1 MDKNISFTL
10 KVWRQRGPKAKGAF
24 ETYQMK
30 DIPGDTSFLEM
41 LDILNE
47 QLVNEN
53 KEPIAF
59 DHDCREGICGMCS
72 LYINGHP
79 HGPATGATTCQI
91 YMRRFKDGDTIT
103 VEPWRSAGFPVIRD
117 LMVDR
122 SAYDKIMQ
130 AGGYVSVNTGGI
142 PDANAIP
149 IAKPIADEA
158 MDAAA
163 CIGCGACVAACKN
176 GSAMLFVSAKV
187 SQLALLPQGQ
197 VEAARRAKA
206 MLAKMDE
213 LGFGNCTNTR
223 ACEAECPKC
232 VSISNIARLNREY
245 LKAKLADS
253 ASVVDTIARRQ
264 TPLES
269 AFLLTLCSHLSPGT

>member
-53 KEPIAF
+53 KEPVVF

-72 LYINGHP
+72 LYVNGHP
-79 HGPATGATTCQI
+79 HGPATGATTCQL
-91 YMRRFKDGDTIT
+91 YMRRFKDGDVIT

-122 SAYDKIMQ
+122 TAFDKIQQ
-130 AGGYVSVNTGGI
+130 AGGYVSINTGGM

-149 IAKPIADEA
+149 IAKADADES

-163 CIGCGACVAACKN
+163 CIGCGACAATCKN
-176 GSAMLFVSAKV
+176 GSAMLFVAARVSSLAK
-187 SQLALLPQGQ
+187 LPQGR
-197 VEAARRAKA
+197 VEGARRAKA
-206 MLAKMDE
+206 MVAKMDE
-213 LGFGNCTNTR
+213 LGFGNCTNTG
-223 ACEAECPKC
+223 ACEAQCPKQ
-232 VSISNIARLNREY
+232 VSIAHIARLNREF
-245 LKAKLADS
+245 LCAKFKD
-253 ASVVDTIARRQ
+253 
-264 TPLES
+264 
-269 AFLLTLCSHLSPGT
+269 

>member
-1 MDKNISFTL
+1 MEKNISFKL
-10 KVWRQRGPKAKGAF
+10 KVWRQRGPKEKGQF
-24 ETYQMK
+24 KVYEMK
-30 DIPGDTSFLEM
+30 DIPTDTSFLEM

-47 QLVNEN
+47 QLINAGE
-53 KEPIAF
+53 EPVVF

-79 HGPATGATTCQI
+79 HGPATGATTCQL
-91 YMRRFKDGDTIT
+91 YMRRFKDGETIT

-122 SAYDKIMQ
+122 RAYDKIMQ
-130 AGGYVSVNTGGI
+130 AGGYVSINTGGV

-149 IAKPIADEA
+149 IPKEKADLA
-158 MDAAA
+158 MDAAS

-187 SQLALLPQGQ
+187 SQLALLPQGK
-197 VEAARRAKA
+197 VEAERRAKA
-206 MLAKMDE
+206 MLSKMDE

-232 VSISNIARLNREY
+232 ISISNIARLNREFIVDK
-245 LKAKLADS
+245 LKD
-253 ASVVDTIARRQ
+253 
-264 TPLES
+264 
-269 AFLLTLCSHLSPGT
+269 

>member
-1 MDKNISFTL
+1 MEKNISFKL
-10 KVWRQRGPKAKGAF
+10 KIWRQRGPKEKGQF
-24 ETYQMK
+24 KVYEMK
-30 DIPGDTSFLEM
+30 DIPTDTSFLEM

-47 QLVNEN
+47 QLINAGE
-53 KEPIAF
+53 EPVVF

-79 HGPATGATTCQI
+79 HGPATGATTCQL
-91 YMRRFKDGDTIT
+91 YMRRFKDGETIT

-122 SAYDKIMQ
+122 RAYDKIMQ
-130 AGGYVSVNTGGI
+130 AGGYVSIKTGGV

-149 IAKPIADEA
+149 ISKEKADLA
-158 MDAAA
+158 MDAAS

-206 MLAKMDE
+206 MLSKMDE

-232 VSISNIARLNREY
+232 ISISNIARLNREFIT
-245 LKAKLADS
+245 AKLKD
-253 ASVVDTIARRQ
+253 
-264 TPLES
+264 
-269 AFLLTLCSHLSPGT
+269 